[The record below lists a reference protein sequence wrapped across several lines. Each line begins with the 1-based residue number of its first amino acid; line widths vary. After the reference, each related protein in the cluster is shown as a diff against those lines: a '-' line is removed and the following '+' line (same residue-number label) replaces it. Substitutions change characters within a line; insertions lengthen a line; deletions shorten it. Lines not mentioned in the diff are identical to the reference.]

1 MARLKSGILG
11 PLVGKIANL
20 VGYIRLGQPV
30 IRMEARKRKK
40 KRARSDGQKAVN
52 LRFKIVKSFIAQIS
66 DFINVG
72 YKLDVAGTTKI
83 PENNAVSYHINEA
96 VTGTYPDL
104 VLDYSKVLISRGKLP
119 VPVNPT
125 VELEGDVLKFKW
137 DIDPKPEGKRKR
149 DQVMLLA
156 YKTGTQ
162 GSDYIVSGARRLE
175 GADELPVQI
184 ARSKYEKDDFLETYM
199 AFIADDRQ
207 SISNSVYVGRVA
219 I

>member
-1 MARLKSGILG
+1 MARLKNGILG
-11 PLVGKIANL
+11 PLIGKIANL
-20 VGYIRLGQPV
+20 VGYVRLGQPV

-40 KRARSDGQKAVN
+40 KRVRSDAQKAVN
-52 LRFKIVKSFIAQIS
+52 LRFKIVKSFIAVIS
-66 DFINVG
+66 GFINVG

-104 VLDYSKVLISRGKLP
+104 VLDYSKVLISRGKLSGP
-119 VPVNPT
+119 LNPT

-137 DIDPKPEGKRKR
+137 DVDPKSDWKRKR

-156 YKTGTQ
+156 YKTATHE
-162 GSDYIVSGARRLE
+162 SDYIVSGARRFE
-175 GADELPVQI
+175 GEDELRVQI
-184 ARSKYEKDDFLETYM
+184 ARHKNRKDDFLETYM
-199 AFIADDRQ
+199 AFISDDRQ

-219 I
+219 V

>member
-11 PLVGKIANL
+11 PIIGKIANL

-30 IRMEARKRKK
+30 IRTEARKPKK
-40 KRARSDGQKAVN
+40 KRARSDAQKAVN
-52 LRFKIVKSFIAQIS
+52 LKFKIVKSFIADIS

-104 VLDYSKVLISRGKLP
+104 VLDYSKVLVSRGKLP
-119 VPVNPT
+119 VPLNPT
-125 VELEGDVLKFKW
+125 VELVGDVLKFKW
-137 DIDPKPEGKRKR
+137 DIDPKSDWKRKR

-156 YKTGTQ
+156 YKTATQ
-162 GSDYIVSGARRLE
+162 EPDYVLSGARRFE
-175 GADELPVQI
+175 GTDELPVRI
-184 ARSKYEKDDFLETYM
+184 ARNKNRKDDFLETYI

-207 SISNSVYVGRVA
+207 SISNSVYVGRVTV
-219 I
+219 